1 MVVQSVF
8 QASFFDGA
16 RVTDLFRLEDLFVL
30 LWGAWR
36 NKEFGGVRVTAG
48 GICVPAGVGVMQLK
62 HFCEYHL

>member
-8 QASFFDGA
+8 QASFLDGA

-30 LWGAWR
+30 MFGAWLD
-36 NKEFGGVRVTAG
+36 KEFGGVRVTAG
-48 GICVPAGVGVMQLK
+48 GIGMPAGVGVVQLE